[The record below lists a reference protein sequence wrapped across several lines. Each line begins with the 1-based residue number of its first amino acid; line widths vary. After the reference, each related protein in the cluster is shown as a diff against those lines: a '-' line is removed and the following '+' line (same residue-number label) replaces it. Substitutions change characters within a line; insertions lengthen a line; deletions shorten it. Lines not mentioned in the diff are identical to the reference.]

1 VRDAQTAGITV
12 MMLTGDH
19 PATALAIAASVGIT
33 SPRALIG
40 AEIER
45 MTDGELGATL
55 REVRV
60 FSRLLP
66 EHKLR
71 IVAAL
76 QASGEVVAMTGDG
89 LNDALALKQADVA
102 VAMGERGSEVARE
115 VSDLVLLDD
124 DFATIVAAVEEGR
137 MIYENLLNFVR
148 FTFSSNVALAI
159 LVLGGAAGSLIA
171 GLHGTHGSL
180 LLPLT
185 ALQILWINFL
195 GDGPTALALSL
206 DRCRGTLRD
215 EPRARDRSLLDR
227 KTVRFVLL
235 DGFMKGALGLG
246 LLVLMPALG
255 SSVEATASSV
265 FLYESVA
272 KLLSAYPARKLGA
285 RPAPNGW
292 LHGSVAIGVALG
304 LVCIGA
310 APVRNVLGLVPLAA
324 RELWFVFA
332 LLIVTWG
339 SGELAARV
347 ARRSSEN
354 LPQIALPTS
363 S

>member
-1 VRDAQTAGITV
+1 MTV
-12 MMLTGDH
+12 QE
-19 PATALAIAASVGIT
+19 LASA
-33 SPRALIG
+33 
-40 AEIER
+40 
-45 MTDGELGATL
+45 L

-137 MIYENLLNFVR
+137 IIYENLLSFVR
-148 FTFSSNVALAI
+148 FTFSSNVALAV
-159 LVLGGAAGSLIA
+159 LVLGGALGSLIL
-171 GLHGTHGSL
+171 GLRGAQGSL

-195 GDGPTALALSL
+195 GDGPTALALSM
-206 DRCRGTLRD
+206 DRCRGTMSRA
-215 EPRARDRSLLDR
+215 PRARNRSLLDG
-227 KTVRFVLL
+227 KTLRFVFL
-235 DGFMKGALGLG
+235 DGLVKGALGLG
-246 LLVLMPALG
+246 LLLLMPRWG
-255 SSVEATASSV
+255 STLAATGTSL

-272 KLLSAYPARKLGA
+272 KLLSAYPARKLGTEPE
-285 RPAPNGW
+285 RNPW
-292 LHGSVAIGVALG
+292 LHGSVLIGVALG
-304 LVCIGA
+304 LACIA
-310 APVRNVLGLVPLAA
+310 FAPLRELLGLVPLSW
-324 RELWFVFA
+324 RELLFVFT
-332 LLIVTWG
+332 LLGVTWG
-339 SGELAARV
+339 SGELAVNLTRRFHGTRPARTL
-347 ARRSSEN
+347 ARKPSERAAEGPKLSRPSS
-354 LPQIALPTS
+354 S
-363 S
+363 